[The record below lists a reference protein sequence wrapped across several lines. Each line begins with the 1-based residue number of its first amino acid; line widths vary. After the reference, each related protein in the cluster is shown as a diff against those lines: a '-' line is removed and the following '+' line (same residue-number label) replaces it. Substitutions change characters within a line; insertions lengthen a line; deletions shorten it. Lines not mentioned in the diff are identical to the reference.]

1 MDKVFG
7 EYLHKYKEP
16 APVEEAAEGQE
27 EKPLEGMPQ
36 YYEAVPVQDILGKE
50 GLEYVFIVFSAEY
63 CPPCQKLNEPLKA
76 FFEEYS
82 KDGKT
87 EIILINCD
95 AREKEYSEHLKVM
108 DWCHALPFNV
118 DEEILAHLEDA
129 SNASAIPKVAV
140 FNIMRGF
147 EKPVCEDI
155 KGPILKMEVTE
166 AMAKVQKMI
175 LDGEEALNQEQ
186 QQTGRDSKILSAR

>member
-1 MDKVFG
+1 
-7 EYLHKYKEP
+7 
-16 APVEEAAEGQE
+16 
-27 EKPLEGMPQ
+27 
-36 YYEAVPVQDILGKE
+36 
-50 GLEYVFIVFSAEY
+50 
-63 CPPCQKLNEPLKA
+63 
-76 FFEEYS
+76 
-82 KDGKT
+82 
-87 EIILINCD
+87 
-95 AREKEYSEHLKVM
+95 M

-186 QQTGRDSKILSAR
+186 